1 MRQNILKRLKSNFNK
16 FRKTQNIF
24 YPSLKDMVHL
34 KMFHKKKINFKY
46 LIDFIKMLNLIIR
59 WIKFNVYKNY

>member
-16 FRKTQNIF
+16 FRKTKNIF

-34 KMFHKKKINFKY
+34 KMFHKKKK
-46 LIDFIKMLNLIIR
+46 LILNI
-59 WIKFNVYKNY
+59 